1 MSFDTENG
9 EKPMTDLLLFL
20 STISNVWLIC
30 VIFYEKRH
38 WQSGYLLLLHLSG
51 KMSCLEYTMKIFFKM
66 KTFFGTAR
74 MNMLFSLTLPAG
86 KARL

>member
-1 MSFDTENG
+1 MSIDTETV
-9 EKPMTDLLLFL
+9 ETPLVDLLLFL

-51 KMSCLEYTMKIFFKM
+51 KVLGAPSDQ
-66 KTFFGTAR
+66 GV
-74 MNMLFSLTLPAG
+74 
-86 KARL
+86 